1 MPKLKRNDIEQKM
14 YEIGKAIEHEADFK
28 EVSIE
33 SLAKTAGVGVAT
45 MYNRKS
51 YPGTYRLDELIRL
64 CTRLG
69 IQLEVRRKSEIRSVS
84 E

>member
-1 MPKLKRNDIEQKM
+1 MPKLKRNDVEQAL

-28 EVSIE
+28 EIPIE

-51 YPGTYRLDELIRL
+51 DPGTYRLNELVRI
-64 CTRLG
+64 CKRLG
-69 IQLEVRRKSEIRSVS
+69 ISFEMRRKNEIL
-84 E
+84 

>member
-1 MPKLKRNDIEQKM
+1 MPKLKRNDIEQIL

-28 EVSIE
+28 EIPIE

-51 YPGTYRLDELIRL
+51 NPGTYRLVEIIRL
-64 CTRLG
+64 CRRLG
-69 IQLEVRRKSEIRSVS
+69 IQFEVKRKNENL
-84 E
+84 

>member
-1 MPKLKRNDIEQKM
+1 MPKLKRNDVEQKM

-28 EVSIE
+28 EIPIE

-51 YPGTYRLDELIRL
+51 DPGTYRLEELVRI
-64 CTRLG
+64 CNRLG
-69 IQLEVRRKSEIRSVS
+69 ITFEVKRKHELQ
-84 E
+84 

>member
-1 MPKLKRNDIEQKM
+1 MPKLKRNDIEQTL

-28 EVSIE
+28 EIPIE

-51 YPGTYRLDELIRL
+51 NPGTYRLEELVKL
-64 CTRLG
+64 CRRLG
-69 IQLEVRRKSEIRSVS
+69 IQFEVKRKNENL
-84 E
+84 